1 MTEKDKAV
9 TDLIANA
16 TEAVEPQQANLKI
29 TYQFDVQR
37 DAGYAM
43 EKRGILVPDDF
54 EGPDFKD
61 IIGYQVN
68 QNWLA
73 VSTKDG
79 STYVYPA
86 SSIARIKHYFTPVEQ
101 E

>member
-16 TEAVEPQQANLKI
+16 TEAVKPQQANLKI
-29 TYQFDVQR
+29 TYQVNAQY
-37 DAGYAM
+37 DAVYAM
-43 EKRGILVPDDF
+43 EKRGIPVPEKF

-68 QNWLA
+68 QNWVA

-86 SSIARIKHYFTPVEQ
+86 DSIARIKHYFTPVEQ